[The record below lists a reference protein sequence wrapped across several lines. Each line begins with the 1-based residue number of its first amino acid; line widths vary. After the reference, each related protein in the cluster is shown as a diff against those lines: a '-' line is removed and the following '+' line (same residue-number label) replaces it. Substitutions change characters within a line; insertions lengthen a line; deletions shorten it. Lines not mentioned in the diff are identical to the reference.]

1 MKNFQET
8 EMPAD
13 TIPIY
18 QEVREDGSSGKNEE
32 EKLKTFIRHFSKL
45 YPSEIL
51 EENKFSN
58 TITVATLNTP
68 IKSFTV
74 KEMKTIIKTLN
85 PKKALGNDNQS
96 NSAKAAKNRN
106 KFYHP
111 TI

>member
-8 EMPAD
+8 AMPAD

-18 QEVREDGSSGKNEE
+18 QEAREDGSSKNEE
-32 EKLKTFIRHFSKL
+32 EKLKTFIRHFSKP
-45 YPSEIL
+45 YPSEIIL

-58 TITVATLNTP
+58 IITVAILNTS

-85 PKKALGNDNQS
+85 PKKALNYDNQ
-96 NSAKAAKNRN
+96 
-106 KFYHP
+106 
-111 TI
+111 